1 MSANTRIVRST
12 LVLLCAALL
21 STSCGSKTMETAT
34 DVATVAAPVLGSIAQ
49 TIPGLSQAQAI
60 LGAGSLLGFADAK
73 MPDAQFDQLESAIPG
88 AESLMKQAQGQGL
101 PKQLNG
107 FVDVSSF
114 LGKAGITPDQTAQIV
129 DVLANSVK
137 GKVPDEVVNTFVA
150 TLK

>member
-1 MSANTRIVRST
+1 
-12 LVLLCAALL
+12 
-21 STSCGSKTMETAT
+21 METAT